1 MKKRDKIKISFLSF
15 ETVLNVAAARRE
27 AFQILCRK
35 GNYVS

>member
-15 ETVLNVAAARRE
+15 EAVLSVAAARRE
-27 AFQILCRK
+27 VFQILCRK